1 MTLAGVCTPF
11 ACADELD
18 ALVSQPQTA
27 SEIRNRQQLCHFWDP
42 SVFHSTSVRSIL
54 GPTALYNNLIAF
66 QAHGFMLTRSLH
78 VSPKRHDAFHLSF
91 PSLPLLS
98 HSLLSSASVI
108 LSEVYRR
115 VLQTIVCVLSFDNI
129 VTTIFT
135 GFGHQSIHFP
145 VFSPIII

>member
-1 MTLAGVCTPF
+1 MTPAGVCAPF

-18 ALVSQPQTA
+18 APASQPQTA
-27 SEIRNRQQLCHFWDP
+27 SETRNRQQLCHFWNP

-54 GPTALYNNLIAF
+54 GPTALYNNWIAF

-78 VSPKRHDAFHLSF
+78 VSPKRHDAFHLPF

-108 LSEVYRR
+108 LSECIARFCKR
-115 VLQTIVCVLSFDNI
+115 LFAFFRSTILSPRSLQASATSPF
-129 VTTIFT
+129 IFQ
-135 GFGHQSIHFP
+135 FL
-145 VFSPIII
+145 VR